1 MKQLYADV
9 IVDISIDK
17 LDKTF
22 QYRIPEELADRVQE
36 GSKVRVPF
44 GNGDRIVDGFVVST
58 GSIPKIDTD
67 RIKDIEDCPEN
78 YITAE
83 EKLVRLAAWI
93 KRTYG
98 STFVQALKTVL
109 PVKEKTKV
117 KEKRII
123 CSEMDIDSLKK
134 EKEICEK
141 KHFTARERIISALI
155 EKKSFSWEYAVK
167 ELKGT
172 QPVLKT
178 LLEKKI
184 ISISKS
190 ADYRKTL
197 PSGIEADNAKQAM
210 HELNEQQKKVYES
223 IKEEFN
229 SEKPRPCLIRGVT
242 GSGKTYIYMR
252 LIKDVIDSGKQ
263 AILLI
268 PEISLTWQTVSRFYA
283 CFGDR
288 TAVLHSKLS
297 KGERSDLIERVK
309 NGEVSLV
316 IGPRSALF
324 TPFENLGIIIIDEE
338 HDPSY
343 QSEKAPRY
351 HARETAVYRAEM
363 ENANVV
369 LGSATPAISS
379 RYRCETGDYALFE
392 LDNRFAGASVPF
404 VKVVD
409 MRKELEKGR
418 KSVLSEELENAMAQ
432 RLEKKEQIMLFLN
445 RRGHT
450 GFISC
455 RSCGSVIKCPHCDV
469 SLTLHNNHMLI
480 CHYCGYSQPMVKNCP
495 KCGSK
500 YIGGFKIGTQQLE
513 EVLQKRFPDAR
524 ILRMDRD
531 TVGAKESYEKILSGF
546 SKGEADIL
554 VGTQMIVK
562 GHDFPNVTL
571 VGVVAADT
579 ALYAQNYSAAEGAF
593 QLLVQ
598 AIGRAGRG
606 KTRGTGIIQTY
617 NPDHYAIEAAKT
629 QDYEAF
635 YQEEIANRRIMMY
648 PPISCLLSIHGSA
661 KEDDHLQN
669 AMNYIKKYLE
679 KIRIKPQIQ
688 ILGPVYESV
697 AKVQDLYRMVI
708 YIKNADISDIIK
720 MRQYTEKY
728 IAINSGFNDINI
740 QFSLNN

>member
-22 QYRIPEELADRVQE
+22 QYRVPDDLRDRVQE
-36 GSKVRVPF
+36 GSKVCVPF
-44 GNGDRIVDGFVVST
+44 GNGGRIVDGFVVSLDDV
-58 GSIPKIDTD
+58 PKIDTE

-83 EKLVRLAAWI
+83 EKLVHLAAWI

-98 STFVQALKTVL
+98 STFIQALKTVL
-109 PVKEKTKV
+109 PVKEKKKV

-123 CSEMDIDSLKK
+123 FSEADVDALIK
-134 EKEICEK
+134 ERELCEK
-141 KHFTARERIISALI
+141 KHYTARARFIDALI

-167 ELKGT
+167 ELKIT
-172 QPVLKT
+172 QALINSMQ
-178 LLEKKI
+178 EKRLI
-184 ISISKS
+184 GISRS
-190 ADYRKTL
+190 AEYRKAL
-197 PSGIEADNAKQAM
+197 PGNLNINNMGCVTHELSGI
-210 HELNEQQKKVYES
+210 QKEVYEG

-242 GSGKTYIYMR
+242 GSGKTYIYMQ

-268 PEISLTWQTVSRFYA
+268 PEISLTWQTVSRFYE

-309 NGEVSLV
+309 NKEVSLV

-324 TPFENLGIIIIDEE
+324 TPFDDLGIIIIDEE
-338 HDPSY
+338 HDSSY
-343 QSEKAPRY
+343 QSEKTPRY
-351 HARETAVYRAEM
+351 HARETAVYRAQT

-369 LGSATPAISS
+369 LGSATPSIST

-392 LDNRFAGASVPF
+392 LEDRFAGATVPF
-404 VKVVD
+404 VKIVD
-409 MRKELEKGR
+409 MREELKKGR
-418 KSVLSEELENAMAQ
+418 KSVLSEELEKAIGQ
-432 RLEKKEQIMLFLN
+432 RLENKEQVMLFLN

-455 RSCGSVIKCPHCDV
+455 RSCGNVIKCPHCDV
-469 SLTLHNNHMLI
+469 SLTLHNNHMLM

-495 KCGSK
+495 DCGSK
-500 YIGGFKIGTQQLE
+500 YIGGFKIGTQQVE
-513 EVLQKRFPDAR
+513 EVLHKKFPGAR

-531 TVGAKESYEKILSGF
+531 TVGAKESYEKILGGF

-571 VGVVAADT
+571 VGVIAADT
-579 ALYAQNYSAAEGAF
+579 ALYAQDYGAAEGAF

-598 AIGRAGRG
+598 AVGRAGRG
-606 KTRGTGIIQTY
+606 KVRGTGIIQTY
-617 NPDHYAIEAAKT
+617 NPEHYAIEAAKT
-629 QDYEAF
+629 QDYETF
-635 YQEEIANRRIMMY
+635 YKEEIANRRIMRY

-661 KEDDHLQN
+661 KEEEHLQN

-679 KIRIKPQIQ
+679 KIRLRDQIQ
-688 ILGPVYESV
+688 ILGPVYESI
-697 AKVQDLYRMVI
+697 AKLQDQYRMVI

-728 IAINSGFNDINI
+728 ISINSGFNDINI